1 MARSRFN
8 LNTPRISM
16 EFVSKGCNKCLVGF
30 KVPVSQE
37 YVWNYCPSCKTG
49 LELDV
54 DSIELEYDTDQ
65 DYDQ

>member
-1 MARSRFN
+1 
-8 LNTPRISM
+8 M